1 MVNSV
6 SQNNVAGF
14 PQPSMHAHQAMQE
27 QNNYTHNGQMA
38 QQPTVDEF
46 VTHLEDAYKKGRNK
60 KNMIGG
66 TVVLASLSAL
76 LGGTL
81 LKSKWGRALSIA
93 PLALTTLFFGGTT
106 LAKNNKIPDF
116 RGMINEMQGT
126 GAGNGYYDTRY
137 SHQA

>member
-1 MVNSV
+1 MVNGI
-6 SQNNVAGF
+6 SQNNVGYTPA
-14 PQPSMHAHQAMQE
+14 MHAHQALGPLQAE
-27 QNNYTHNGQMA
+27 NYGQQIQ

-46 VTHLEDAYKKGRNK
+46 VMTLEDAYKKGRTR
-60 KNMIGG
+60 KNLIGG
-66 TVVLASLSAL
+66 TITLASLSAL

-106 LAKNNKIPDF
+106 IAKNNQVPDF
-116 RGMINEMQGT
+116 RGMINEMQ
-126 GAGNGYYDTRY
+126 AMDSMK